1 MALPEDDFEVYDSE
15 DSEAQIS
22 GVLDLFK
29 PPQRVI
35 DLGAGRGRVA
45 LPLIERGVEVL
56 AVDRDAEA
64 LDHSSWTEH
73 AGLRRLQEDFLSP
86 EASWFEQ
93 GTFDGVLC
101 LGNTLN
107 LVEDEAR
114 LEEIFQRARSVLP
127 VGGSFLIDDF
137 PVWGPEMI
145 RSEWPLG
152 ISPDGTQQ
160 VVWAPGGRAFA
171 YRTGGEVDS
180 KRRFPEPRER
190 LLHVWTIDELQ
201 KIASRSGFRP
211 AEHLEAALMIHF
223 VRSD

>member
-1 MALPEDDFEVYDSE
+1 MTLPEDDFEVYDSE

-29 PPQRVI
+29 PSQRVI

-45 LPLIERGVEVL
+45 LPLIEHGVEVL
-56 AVDRDAEA
+56 AVDRDSEA
-64 LDHSSWTEH
+64 LGHSCWSEH
-73 AGLRRLQEDFLSP
+73 ARLRRLQEDFLSS

-93 GTFDGVLC
+93 GAFDGVVC
-101 LGNTLN
+101 LGNTVN
-107 LVEDEAR
+107 LVDDEASV
-114 LEEIFQRARSVLP
+114 EEIFQRAFRALSA
-127 VGGSFLIDDF
+127 GGSFLIDDF

-152 ISPDGTQQ
+152 ISPDGAQQ

-171 YRTGGEVDS
+171 YRTGAEVDS

-190 LLHVWTIDELQ
+190 LLHIWTIDELQ
-201 KIASRSGFRP
+201 KMASRSGFSP
-211 AEHLEAALMIHF
+211 GKHLEEALMIHF